1 VDSRACI
8 TPNEKEPKRF
18 ATSVYLLDILRAKV
32 RDIEALELRL
42 ARSKTHLLAA
52 INEVETR
59 PDDLDCASNAKR
71 LLSKIN
77 PGKPNE
83 APKRMSKNSRGA

>member
-1 VDSRACI
+1 M
-8 TPNEKEPKRF
+8 K
-18 ATSVYLLDILRAKV
+18 
-32 RDIEALELRL
+32 DIEALELRL
-42 ARSKTHLLAA
+42 ARSRTHLLAA

-71 LLSKIN
+71 LLSRMN
-77 PGKPNE
+77 PGKPDE

>member
-1 VDSRACI
+1 M
-8 TPNEKEPKRF
+8 K
-18 ATSVYLLDILRAKV
+18 
-32 RDIEALELRL
+32 DIEALELRL

-71 LLSKIN
+71 LLSRMN

-83 APKRMSKNSRGA
+83 APKRMSKSNRGA

>member
-1 VDSRACI
+1 
-8 TPNEKEPKRF
+8 
-18 ATSVYLLDILRAKV
+18 V

-59 PDDLDCASNAKR
+59 PDGLDCASNTKR
-71 LLSKIN
+71 LLSKMN
-77 PGKPNE
+77 PGKPDE
-83 APKRMSKNSRGA
+83 APSA

>member
-1 VDSRACI
+1 M
-8 TPNEKEPKRF
+8 K
-18 ATSVYLLDILRAKV
+18 
-32 RDIEALELRL
+32 DIEALELRL
-42 ARSKTHLLAA
+42 ARSRTYLLAA

-71 LLSKIN
+71 LLSRMN